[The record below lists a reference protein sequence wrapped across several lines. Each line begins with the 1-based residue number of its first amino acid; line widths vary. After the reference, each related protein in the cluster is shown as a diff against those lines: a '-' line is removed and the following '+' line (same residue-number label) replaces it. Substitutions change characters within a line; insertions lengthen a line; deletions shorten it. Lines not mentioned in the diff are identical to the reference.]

1 MDYKIV
7 VTVDAEEDLDKY
19 IRYLL
24 YTISRNDL
32 RDRLKMV
39 CLLCIDKFHQ
49 KVYTKYIL
57 NQKELLYAS
66 ASKRMGK

>member
-32 RDRLKMV
+32 RGRLKLV
-39 CLLCIDKFHQ
+39 CLLCIDKFYK
-49 KVYTKYIL
+49 KVYTKYIP
-57 NQKELLYAS
+57 NRKELLYAS